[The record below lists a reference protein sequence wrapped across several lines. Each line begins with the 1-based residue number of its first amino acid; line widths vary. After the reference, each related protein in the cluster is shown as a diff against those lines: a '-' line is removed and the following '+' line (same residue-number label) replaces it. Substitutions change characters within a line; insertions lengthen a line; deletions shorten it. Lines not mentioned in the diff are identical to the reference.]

1 MYNRIRGG
9 ITAAFFYSLLYLVEK
24 YCAHSVLR
32 IYSICVSIF
41 VETYAD
47 LGCINGGTQL
57 KHLAYARIVP
67 RYRIQ
72 EDSCSNV
79 IVNGFTDTYTFYY
92 YDDPY
97 VSGESCSNIKS
108 VNASVTFGTVLN
120 TKQLGSTI
128 GIDVNGTFSSGP
140 YTGLPVVTTLT
151 YLTLNLD
158 QCNSEVGMELL
169 TGNIVIAV
177 VGGPICNGVAVKK
190 FCPGIKYGNGQNVS
204 ITLPELPV
212 VGQLLPKITLPIP
225 IPIFG

>member
-1 MYNRIRGG
+1 MNTVLGLIL
-9 ITAAFFYSLLYLVEK
+9 TVLFFEAKAIS
-24 YCAHSVLR
+24 
-32 IYSICVSIF
+32 

-57 KHLAYARIVP
+57 KHLAYVRIVP
-67 RYRIQ
+67 RSKNQ
-72 EDSCSNV
+72 DVSCSTV

-97 VSGESCSNIKS
+97 VPGESCSNIKS

-120 TKQLGSTI
+120 TRELGSTI
-128 GIDVNGTFSSGP
+128 GVDVNGTFTSGP

-169 TGNIVIAV
+169 TGNIVIAI
-177 VGGPICNGVAVKK
+177 VGGPTCNGVAVKK
-190 FCPGIKYGNGQNVS
+190 YCPGIKYGDEQNVS
-204 ITLPELPV
+204 VQLPV
-212 VGQLLPKITLPIP
+212 VGELLPKITLPI
-225 IPIFG
+225 FG